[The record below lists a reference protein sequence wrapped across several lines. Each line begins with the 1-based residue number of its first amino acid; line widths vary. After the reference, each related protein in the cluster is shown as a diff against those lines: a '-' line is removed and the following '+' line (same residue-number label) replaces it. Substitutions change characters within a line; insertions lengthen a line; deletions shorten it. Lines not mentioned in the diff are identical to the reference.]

1 MADVFLSYARKDTD
15 RAILIRDA
23 LQALGLTVF
32 FDTEGLDGGDVFPDV
47 LDREVKGAGAVVGV
61 WSSHALTRPWV
72 KVECDIGRARGVLVP
87 VQIEKIPDLDK
98 PAAFWNVQF
107 DDLSDF
113 DGDTDHAGWLR
124 FVRSLARTLDRP
136 ELLQRESQSHAGAAP
151 SEDAKVREELAAL
164 RAELAEMRAAKTG
177 AGIQQPETASPTPP
191 PPPRRAPEPAYRAGR
206 VGASPSTGPATS
218 EPARGGLP
226 LAVALLISA
235 VVTNLLLYIL
245 NMITTPMLIQSMVEA
260 GQPAAQIGFTMTAIG
275 LGKGL
280 VFTVLGALLAR
291 RLHYRPGIAWLAAA
305 AIGAVGY
312 ALNIGMTVWHASTF
326 ETPPDWLM
334 MTLVSSLI
342 FTIIVSALAGL
353 IATLLPFFKPK
364 PDMPG
369 AFD

>member
-61 WSSHALTRPWV
+61 WSAHALSRPWV

-136 ELLQRESQSHAGAAP
+136 ELLQRESQTHAGAAP
-151 SEDAKVREELAAL
+151 SEDAAVREELAAL
-164 RAELAEMRAAKTG
+164 RAELAEMRAAKP
-177 AGIQQPETASPTPP
+177 AAPEQTAP
-191 PPPRRAPEPAYRAGR
+191 PPPRPAPEPSSSLK
-206 VGASPSTGPATS
+206 GASASPGTGPATS
-218 EPARGGLP
+218 EPARGGMP

-235 VVTNLLLYIL
+235 LVTNLVLYII
-245 NMITTPMLIQSMVEA
+245 NMLTTPMLIQSMMEA
-260 GQPAAQIGFTMTAIG
+260 GQPAAQIGFAVTAIG
-275 LGKGL
+275 VAKGL
-280 VFTVLGALLAR
+280 VFTILGALLAR

-305 AIGAVGY
+305 TIGAAGY
-312 ALNIGMTVWHASTF
+312 ILSLGTTVWHASKF
-326 ETPPDWLM
+326 ETPPDWLA
-334 MTLVSSLI
+334 MTLISSLI

-353 IATLLPFFKPK
+353 IATLLPVFKPK